1 MDAVLRVD
9 HVAGLP
15 TLLEPLVHARRAI
28 PCRRPCVPVMLG
40 GPLQDGIRDLKMHR
54 LILLVIGV
62 GHEHRGETVEGE
74 LAIRLGI
81 DDGRK
86 RGRRL

>member
-1 MDAVLRVD
+1 
-9 HVAGLP
+9 
-15 TLLEPLVHARRAI
+15 
-28 PCRRPCVPVMLG
+28 MLG

-86 RGRRL
+86 VKTPTDVIGEAAV